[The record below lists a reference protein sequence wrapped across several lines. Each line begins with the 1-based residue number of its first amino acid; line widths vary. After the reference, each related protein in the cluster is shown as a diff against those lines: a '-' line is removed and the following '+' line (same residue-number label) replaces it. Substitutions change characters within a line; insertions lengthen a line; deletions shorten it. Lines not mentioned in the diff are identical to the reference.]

1 MIFPAKLILNSLPGV
16 DPVIF
21 LAMVCL
27 GLGACFIVLLME
39 LEETRVRWRE
49 NAMKRRSLA
58 PQPRAIPYR
67 QPRDRRKQG
76 IDS

>member
-1 MIFPAKLILNSLPGV
+1 MIFPAKLILNSLSGV

-21 LAMVCL
+21 LALICL

-39 LEETRVRWRE
+39 LEKTRVRWRE
-49 NAMKRRSLA
+49 NAMKRRSLVS
-58 PQPRAIPYR
+58 PSRAIPDR

-76 IDS
+76 MDS